1 MYKKH
6 GLTYPKYTI
15 HGNSQRLST
24 GSLSTLCRNILYG
37 TFALLRT
44 DTVA

>member
-6 GLTYPKYTI
+6 GLTYQVHHTRQLR
-15 HGNSQRLST
+15 SSALST
-24 GSLSTLCRNILYG
+24 GSLCRNILYG